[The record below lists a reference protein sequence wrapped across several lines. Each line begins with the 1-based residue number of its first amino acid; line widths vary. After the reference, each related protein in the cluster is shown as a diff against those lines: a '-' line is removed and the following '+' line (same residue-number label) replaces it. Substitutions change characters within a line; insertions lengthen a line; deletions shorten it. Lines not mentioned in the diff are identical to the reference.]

1 MTLLLSSIEGIMGL
15 KEEQSVSQLFLYEG
29 FLIESR
35 YRAGNPFNEGFFLG
49 PDKMGEALILPTVQ
63 QMRYVA
69 TNQCWKPLSY
79 SKREPSTF

>member
-1 MTLLLSSIEGIMGL
+1 MGL
-15 KEEQSVSQLFLYEG
+15 RKEHSALQLLNEG

-35 YRAGNPFNEGFFLG
+35 YRAGYPLYEGFFLG

-63 QMRYVA
+63 QMRHVA
-69 TNQCWKPLSY
+69 PNQCWKPLSY

>member
-1 MTLLLSSIEGIMGL
+1 MGL
-15 KEEQSVSQLFLYEG
+15 KEEHSVLQLLNEG

-35 YRAGNPFNEGFFLG
+35 FRAGNPFNEGSFYSG

-69 TNQCWKPLSY
+69 PNQCWEPMIY
-79 SKREPSTF
+79 SKREPSPF

>member
-1 MTLLLSSIEGIMGL
+1 MTLLLSSIEGFMGL
-15 KEEQSVSQLFLYEG
+15 KEEQSVLQLLNEG

-63 QMRYVA
+63 QMRDVA
-69 TNQCWKPLSY
+69 TNQCWKPMSY

>member
-15 KEEQSVSQLFLYEG
+15 RKEHSALQLLNEG

-35 YRAGNPFNEGFFLG
+35 FWVSNPFNEGFLK
-49 PDKMGEALILPTVQ
+49 PDQMEALILPTVQ
-63 QMRYVA
+63 QMRDVA
-69 TNQCWKPLSY
+69 PNQCWEPMNL